1 MAEEAG
7 AAATGFLHKLLTGRW
22 LMLFASLIIMAMN
35 GSGYMF
41 GLYSNHIKSIFGYD
55 QSALN
60 SISFFK
66 DLGANLG
73 VVSGLLYEVAPP
85 WLVLSVGAILNFF
98 GYFMLWLAVSG
109 RTAAPGLWLM
119 CVYMGVAANSL
130 SFGNTAAL
138 VTCLRNFP
146 LHRGCLLG
154 LLKGYIGLSGAIM
167 TQLYHAMYG
176 ENNPEGLIL
185 MIAWL
190 PSAISLAS
198 LPFIRHIN
206 SNNNQR
212 NDLKPFYNLLYIS
225 LALAASLLAI
235 IIPQTK
241 IHFSKTDYI
250 AVASLVILFLL
261 LPLAIVVNQE
271 LTLHNHPPPITS
283 ILVQSSSPH
292 LTTMSRS
299 SNWYKNIFTGRPVFG
314 DDHTILQA
322 ILSVDMAILF
332 MATTCG
338 VGGVLT
344 VVDNVAQIGAS
355 LDYPTRSI
363 SSFVSLMSIWN
374 FLGRVMAGYVS
385 EFLLMKYRFPRPLML
400 TFVILLSC
408 IGHIMIAFGVPNSL
422 YFVSIITGFCLGAQL
437 PLTATIISDLFGL
450 KHYSTLYNVGS
461 VSSPVGS
468 YIFNVRVAG
477 RVYDREGERQ
487 RNFAFCN
494 FGA

>member
-1 MAEEAG
+1 
-7 AAATGFLHKLLTGRW
+7 
-22 LMLFASLIIMAMN
+22 
-35 GSGYMF
+35 
-41 GLYSNHIKSIFGYD
+41 
-55 QSALN
+55 
-60 SISFFK
+60 
-66 DLGANLG
+66 
-73 VVSGLLYEVAPP
+73 
-85 WLVLSVGAILNFF
+85 
-98 GYFMLWLAVSG
+98 
-109 RTAAPGLWLM
+109 
-119 CVYMGVAANSL
+119 
-130 SFGNTAAL
+130 
-138 VTCLRNFP
+138 
-146 LHRGCLLG
+146 
-154 LLKGYIGLSGAIM
+154 M

-487 RNFAFCN
+487 RNVMRKVCKGVGCYRVSFIIIIGACVFGSLLSVILVLRTRN
-494 FGA
+494 FYKNDIYARFRKGEEIKTPVHTTTTTFSLTHQEGMKP

>member
-1 MAEEAG
+1 
-7 AAATGFLHKLLTGRW
+7 
-22 LMLFASLIIMAMN
+22 MAMN

-41 GLYSNHIKSIFGYD
+41 GLYSNHIKSIFGYG

-73 VVSGLLYEVAPP
+73 VVSGILYEVAPP

-261 LPLAIVVNQE
+261 LLLAIVVNQE

-299 SNWYKNIFTGRPVFG
+299 SNWY
-314 DDHTILQA
+314 
-322 ILSVDMAILF
+322 
-332 MATTCG
+332 
-338 VGGVLT
+338 
-344 VVDNVAQIGAS
+344 
-355 LDYPTRSI
+355 
-363 SSFVSLMSIWN
+363 
-374 FLGRVMAGYVS
+374 
-385 EFLLMKYRFPRPLML
+385 
-400 TFVILLSC
+400 
-408 IGHIMIAFGVPNSL
+408 
-422 YFVSIITGFCLGAQL
+422 
-437 PLTATIISDLFGL
+437 
-450 KHYSTLYNVGS
+450 
-461 VSSPVGS
+461 
-468 YIFNVRVAG
+468 
-477 RVYDREGERQ
+477 
-487 RNFAFCN
+487 
-494 FGA
+494 